1 VKEEN
6 QNHKE
11 EVIIM
16 AEEKDKQST
25 NDAVKDSYVHKT
37 SEYILPSEAIKADIP
52 LGTTKEEA
60 NHEKRK

>member
-1 VKEEN
+1 MKEEN
-6 QNHKE
+6 QNYKE

-16 AEEKDKQST
+16 AEEKDKQNS
-25 NDAVKDSYVHKT
+25 NDAVKGSYVHRT
-37 SEYILPSEAIKADIP
+37 SEHILPSEAINAGVP